1 MKKILLITGGSDGVG
16 KALAENLHDIYQVII
31 LGKNQEKTESVAR
44 EIGVDF
50 VVADIT
56 KPEEVIEAVKKIVD
70 KYKKIDILVNNA
82 GVWTQGLLEDNENN
96 EIKNILDVNIYGTIL
111 MTKYVVPHMKKEKA
125 GKIINVISQAGLY
138 GKAERSIYNTS
149 KWAITG
155 FTKSLELELSKFG
168 ISVNGF
174 YPGAIKTDI
183 FKKTGNERNMDGY
196 MEKDDVVRVLR
207 FVIETKSN
215 LNFPEIGIKPIE

>member
-1 MKKILLITGGSDGVG
+1 MKKTILITGGSDGVG
-16 KALAENLHDIYQVII
+16 KALAENLSDIHQVVI
-31 LGKNQEKTESVAR
+31 LSKNKEKTESVAK

-50 VVADIT
+50 VVTDVT
-56 KPEEVIEAVKKIVD
+56 KPEEVKEAVKKIIN
-70 KYKKIDILVNNA
+70 KYQKIDVLVNNA
-82 GVWTQGLLEDNENN
+82 GIWTQGLIEESEDSV
-96 EIKNILDVNIYGTIL
+96 IKDILDVNTYGTIL

-138 GKAERSIYNTS
+138 GKAERSVYNTS

-155 FTKSLELELSKFG
+155 FTKSIELELSKFG

-183 FKKTGNERNMDGY
+183 FKKTGNDRNMDNY
-196 MEKDDVVRVLR
+196 MERDDVVRVLR
-207 FVIETKSN
+207 FIIETKSN
-215 LNFPEIGIKPIE
+215 LNFPEIGVKSIE

>member
-82 GVWTQGLLEDNENN
+82 GVWTQGLVENNENN

-111 MTKYVVPHMKKEKA
+111 MTKYVVPHMKKEKV

-149 KWAITG
+149 KWAING

-183 FKKTGNERNMDGY
+183 FKKIGNERNMDGY

>member
-1 MKKILLITGGSDGVG
+1 MKKTILITGGSDGVG
-16 KALAENLHDIYQVII
+16 KALAENLSDIYQVVI
-31 LGKNQEKTESVAR
+31 LSKDKENTKNVAK

-50 VVADIT
+50 VVADVT
-56 KPEEVIEAVKKIVD
+56 KPEEVKEAVEKVIG
-70 KYKKIDILVNNA
+70 KYQKIDVLVNNA
-82 GVWTQGLLEDNENN
+82 GIWTQGPIEENEDSV
-96 EIKNILDVNIYGTIL
+96 IKSILDVNTYGTIL
-111 MTKYVVPHMKKEKA
+111 MTKYVVPHMKKEKV

-155 FTKSLELELSKFG
+155 FTKSIEMELSKFG

-183 FKKTGNERNMDGY
+183 FKKTGNDRNMDDY
-196 MEKDDVVRVLR
+196 IEKEDVVRVLR
-207 FVIETKSN
+207 FILETKSN
-215 LNFPEIGIKPIE
+215 LNLPEIGIKSIE

>member
-1 MKKILLITGGSDGVG
+1 MKKIILITGGADGVG
-16 KALAENLHDIYQVII
+16 KALAENLLDSYQVVI
-31 LGKNQEKTESVAR
+31 LNRDKEKTENAAK

-50 VVADIT
+50 VVADVT
-56 KPEEVIEAVKKIVD
+56 KPEEVKEAVKKVIE
-70 KYKKIDILVNNA
+70 KYQKIDVLVNNA
-82 GVWTQGLLEDNENN
+82 GIWTQGLVEDNEDSV
-96 EIKNILDVNIYGTIL
+96 IKDVLDVNAYGTIL

-155 FTKSLELELSKFG
+155 FTKSIELELSKFG

-174 YPGAIKTDI
+174 YPGAIKTNI
-183 FKKTGNERNMDGY
+183 FKKTGNDRNMDNY
-196 MEKDDVVRVLR
+196 MEKEDVVRVLR
-207 FVIETKSN
+207 FIIETKSN
-215 LNFPEIGIKPIE
+215 LNFPEIGVKTLE

>member
-1 MKKILLITGGSDGVG
+1 MKKIILITGGSDGVG
-16 KALAENLHDIYQVII
+16 KALAENLSDIYQVII
-31 LGKNQEKTESVAR
+31 LGKNKEKTENVAK

-50 VVADIT
+50 VVADVT
-56 KPEEVIEAVKKIVD
+56 KPEEVKEAIKKIID
-70 KYKKIDILVNNA
+70 KYKKIDVLVNNA
-82 GVWTQGLLEDNENN
+82 GVWIQGLLEDGEDDA
-96 EIKNILDVNIYGTIL
+96 IKNILDVNTYGTIL
-111 MTKYVVPHMKKEKA
+111 MTKYVVPHMKKEKV

-155 FTKSLELELSKFG
+155 FTKSIELELSKFG

-183 FKKTGNERNMDGY
+183 FKKTGDDRNMDNY

-207 FVIETKSN
+207 FIIETKSN
-215 LNFPEIGIKPIE
+215 LNFPEIGVKSIE